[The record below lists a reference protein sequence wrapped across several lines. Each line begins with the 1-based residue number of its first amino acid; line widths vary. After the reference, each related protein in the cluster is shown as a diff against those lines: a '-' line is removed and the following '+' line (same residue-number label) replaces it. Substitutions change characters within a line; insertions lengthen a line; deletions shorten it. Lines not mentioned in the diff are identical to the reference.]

1 MDSVKSEQ
9 TTQTIGKTRF
19 IVVSKFK
26 ADGLSVEDK
35 ISRLLQREAKTKH
48 EIDLRQK
55 PLNSV

>member
-9 TTQTIGKTRF
+9 TTQTIGKIRF

-35 ISRLLQREAKTKH
+35 ISWLLQREAKTKH

-55 PLNSV
+55 PPSSV

>member
-1 MDSVKSEQ
+1 MDSAKSEQ
-9 TTQTIGKTRF
+9 TTQIIGKTRF

-55 PLNSV
+55 PSSSV